1 MNNILKSIIDGT
13 YHNTKE
19 TVELYLPQQYE
30 SPNDII
36 MRILYFLNKNQLQ
49 YVISKEISNHI
60 DKNDCYYDV
69 IFQYEN
75 GGLYWVDY
83 IIRFVMHISTDK
95 SVVYTFSSHIPNRYE
110 NKDYTAK
117 LELCEQTPNLITT
130 FNAFIDEIIQ
140 NIIKIKQEYAE
151 DDLDDSQ
158 PEGVL
163 SLDWHNLYITEK
175 KEELDKYS
183 DFLQQL
189 KISKE
194 ELV

>member
-1 MNNILKSIIDGT
+1 MNNILKTIIDGS

-19 TVELYLPQQYE
+19 TVELYLPNQYQ
-30 SPNDII
+30 SPNDLI
-36 MRILYFLNKNQLQ
+36 MRIIYLLNKNKLK
-49 YVISKEISNHI
+49 YVVDSEISVYMDRNA
-60 DKNDCYYDV
+60 CYY
-69 IFQYEN
+69 
-75 GGLYWVDY
+75 GLYYTYGDGFYWGDY
-83 IIRFVMHISTDK
+83 IIKVDMKK
-95 SVVYTFSSHIPNRYE
+95 SRDESFFYTFSSHIPNRYE
-110 NKDYTAK
+110 KKDYTAK
-117 LELCEQTPNLITT
+117 LDLCEQTPNLITT
-130 FNAFIDEIIQ
+130 FNAFIDKIIQ

-158 PEGVL
+158 PEGVV

>member
-36 MRILYFLNKNQLQ
+36 MRILYLLNKNQLQ

-69 IFQYEN
+69 IFQYED

-83 IIRFVMHISTDK
+83 IIRFVMHISTDEP
-95 SVVYTFSSHIPNRYE
+95 VVYTFSSSLPDRYDSK
-110 NKDYTAK
+110 KDYKAK
-117 LELCEQTPNLITT
+117 CVLCEQTQDLVMV
-130 FNAFIDEIIQ
+130 FNTFIDGIIQ
-140 NIIKIKQEYAE
+140 NILK
-151 DDLDDSQ
+151 L
-158 PEGVL
+158 
-163 SLDWHNLYITEK
+163 K
-175 KEELDKYS
+175 KEYTEENTDPSETSPWHKLYVDQQLEDLDKYS
-183 DFLQQL
+183 NFLQQL